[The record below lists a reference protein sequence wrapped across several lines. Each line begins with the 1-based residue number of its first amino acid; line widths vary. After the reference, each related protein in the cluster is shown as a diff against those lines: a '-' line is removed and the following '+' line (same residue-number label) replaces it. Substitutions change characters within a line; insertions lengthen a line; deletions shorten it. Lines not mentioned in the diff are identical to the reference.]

1 MNRMHLLLAVAVAL
15 GIALP
20 GSALDLLESRTVR
33 TDRVNVR
40 VAPSRE
46 AEVLA
51 TLKRGDRVQVL
62 GADSGGWTRI
72 AVPAEVPIWI
82 FGPLVDVPA
91 QKIRAK
97 EANLRSGPGKNYS
110 ELGRLKQG
118 DRVTVVRESDGWVQ
132 IEPPADLSAFIS
144 TGLLTGSGDTSI
156 SVEKTGIA
164 RNSRTEVTRAVEP
177 VPELKSLQVEPLMEE
192 HGSKVTS
199 VSSEVRSVRRTEVLE
214 AKSPNSNSAIVASS
228 ASAVHVPTTV
238 VTTPVAPAPPVVPPV
253 VPVPVAPAAVPST
266 PSATVSYIE
275 GSQTLLR
282 YSETVRSVVR
292 VGRVGLSLEPQSPSY
307 FELTSVLRGEGR
319 LGFLASEDN
328 SIRFGAFRGKVVRVV
343 ADEFQT
349 AGSPAKTVLRVQ
361 SIVLEPGY

>member
-1 MNRMHLLLAVAVAL
+1 MNRMHLLLAVAVAVAL
-15 GIALP
+15 GTALP
-20 GSALDLLESRTVR
+20 ASALEIPESRAVR
-33 TDRVNVR
+33 TGRVNVR
-40 VAPSRE
+40 VAPSRD

-118 DRVTVVRESDGWVQ
+118 DRVAVVRESDGWVQ
-132 IEPPADLSAFIS
+132 IEPPADLAAFIS

-156 SVEKTGIA
+156 SVEKTGVA
-164 RNSRTEVTRAVEP
+164 QNSRTEIPRAVEAVAEPKTLP
-177 VPELKSLQVEPLMEE
+177 VDPLPEDK
-192 HGSKVTS
+192 GSKATP

-214 AKSPNSNSAIVASS
+214 AKSANSNTAIVANSV
-228 ASAVHVPTTV
+228 SAVQVPTAV
-238 VTTPVAPAPPVVPPV
+238 ATTSVAPASTGAAVPVV
-253 VPVPVAPAAVPST
+253 PAAVPTTS
-266 PSATVSYIE
+266 SATVSYIE

-282 YSETVRSVVR
+282 YSESVRSVVR

-349 AGSPAKTVLRVQ
+349 AGAPAKTVLRVK
-361 SIVLEPGY
+361 SIVLEPGH

>member
-15 GIALP
+15 GTVFPTAALEIP
-20 GSALDLLESRTVR
+20 ESRAVR

-72 AVPAEVPIWI
+72 AVPVEVPIWI

-118 DRVTVVRESDGWVQ
+118 DRITVVRESDGWVQ

-156 SVEKTGIA
+156 SMEKSGIA
-164 RNSRTEVTRAVEP
+164 RNSQAEIIRTVEP
-177 VPELKSLQVEPLMEE
+177 VPEPKALPAEQSLPEDP
-192 HGSKVTS
+192 GSKVTP

-214 AKSPNSNSAIVASS
+214 AKSANSNSAIVANSVS
-228 ASAVHVPTTV
+228 TVQVPTTV
-238 VTTPVAPAPPVVPPV
+238 ATTPVAPATPVS
-253 VPVPVAPAAVPST
+253 AVTSVL
-266 PSATVSYIE
+266 PSAPVTTASSYVE
-275 GSQTLLR
+275 GSQALLR

-319 LGFLASEDN
+319 LGFLVSEDN

-349 AGSPAKTVLRVQ
+349 AGSPAKTVLRVK

>member
-1 MNRMHLLLAVAVAL
+1 MHLLLAVAVAL
-15 GIALP
+15 GIVFP
-20 GSALDLLESRTVR
+20 TSALEIPESRAVR
-33 TDRVNVR
+33 ADRVNVR

-118 DRVTVVRESDGWVQ
+118 DRVAVVRESDGWVQ

-164 RNSRTEVTRAVEP
+164 RNSQTEITRTEEP
-177 VPELKSLQVEPLMEE
+177 VPEPKALPAEPLPEDL
-192 HGSKVTS
+192 GSKVTP
-199 VSSEVRSVRRTEVLE
+199 VSSEVRSVRGTDVLE
-214 AKSPNSNSAIVASS
+214 AKSPNSNSAIVANPGST
-228 ASAVHVPTTV
+228 VQVPTPV
-238 VTTPVAPAPPVVPPV
+238 ATTSVAPAPPVSAATSVPPSA
-253 VPVPVAPAAVPST
+253 PVTSG
-266 PSATVSYIE
+266 SSYVE
-275 GSQTLLR
+275 GSQALLR

-319 LGFLASEDN
+319 VGFLVSEDN
-328 SIRFGAFRGKVVRVV
+328 SIRFGTFRGKVVRVV

-349 AGSPAKTVLRVQ
+349 AGSPAKTVLRVK

>member
-15 GIALP
+15 GTVFP
-20 GSALDLLESRTVR
+20 SSALEIPESRAVR

-72 AVPAEVPIWI
+72 AVPVEVPIWI

-97 EANLRSGPGKNYS
+97 EANVRSGPGKNYS

-164 RNSRTEVTRAVEP
+164 RNSQTETIRTVET
-177 VPELKSLQVEPLMEE
+177 VPERKALPAEPLPEDP
-192 HGSKVTS
+192 GSKVTP

-214 AKSPNSNSAIVASS
+214 AKSPNSNSAIVASP
-228 ASAVHVPTTV
+228 ASTVQVPTTV
-238 VTTPVAPAPPVVPPV
+238 ATTPVAPAPPVSAVTSVP
-253 VPVPVAPAAVPST
+253 PST
-266 PSATVSYIE
+266 PVTTASSYVE
-275 GSQTLLR
+275 GSQALLR

-319 LGFLASEDN
+319 LGFLVSEDN

-349 AGSPAKTVLRVQ
+349 AGSPAKTVLRVK

>member
-20 GSALDLLESRTVR
+20 GSALDLLQSRTVR

-51 TLKRGDRVQVL
+51 TLKRGDRVQLL
-62 GADSGGWTRI
+62 GVDSGGWTRI

-118 DRVTVVRESDGWVQ
+118 DRVTLVRESDGWVQ

-144 TGLLTGSGDTSI
+144 TGLLSGSGDTSI
-156 SVEKTGIA
+156 SVEKTGTA
-164 RNSRTEVTRAVEP
+164 WNSKTEIPRVVEA
-177 VPELKSLQVEPLMEE
+177 VPELKVVPADPMPEDL
-192 HGSKVTS
+192 GSKVTT
-199 VSSEVRSVRRTEVLE
+199 VPSEVRSDRRTEVLE
-214 AKSPNSNSAIVASS
+214 AKSANSNSAIVASS
-228 ASAVHVPTTV
+228 ASAVSVPVPTAV
-238 VTTPVAPAPPVVPPV
+238 ATTPVAPAPLGS
-253 VPVPVAPAAVPST
+253 VATSIP
-266 PSATVSYIE
+266 PSAPVTTVSSYVE
-275 GSQTLLR
+275 GSQALLR

-307 FELTSVLRGEGR
+307 FELASVLRGEGR
-319 LGFLASEDN
+319 LGFLVSEDS

-349 AGSPAKTVLRVQ
+349 AGSPAKTVLRVK